1 MERESRGN
9 MGRGKGKGG
18 GKYGKRGNVKD
29 GGKGVFFRCVTHH
42 LSTFPLILVHHCP
55 TDIPFAGA

>member
-1 MERESRGN
+1 MEGRGN

-29 GGKGVFFRCVTHH
+29 GGKGVFVTGWSS
-42 LSTFPLILVHHCP
+42 LGP
-55 TDIPFAGA
+55 